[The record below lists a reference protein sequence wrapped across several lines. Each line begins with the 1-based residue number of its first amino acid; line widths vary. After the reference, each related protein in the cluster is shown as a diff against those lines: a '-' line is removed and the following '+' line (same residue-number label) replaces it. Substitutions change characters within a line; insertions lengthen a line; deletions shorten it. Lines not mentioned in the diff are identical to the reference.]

1 MKFNS
6 LSEMEAAIPRC
17 TKCSRLITYTREVA
31 EKKVKRYRDEPYW
44 GKPVPGFGDHNARL
58 LIIGL
63 APGAHGAN
71 RTGRM
76 FTGDDSGHWLYKA
89 LYETGFASQPQSESR
104 DDGMQL
110 RDAYISAI
118 VRCAPPQNKP
128 TAEERR
134 NCSFYLEEELRIMRR
149 QLKVVICLGHMAFG
163 QYCRIEKLHGLE
175 FGHLYTYTLKDKAT
189 LICSYHPSRQN
200 TNTGR
205 LKWEPWLAVFK
216 TARGLL
222 Q

>member
-6 LSEMEAAIPRC
+6 LSEIEAAIPKC
-17 TKCSRLITYTREVA
+17 MKCSRLITYIHEVA
-31 EKKVKRYRDEPYW
+31 EKKVRRYRDQTYW
-44 GKPVPGFGDHNARL
+44 GKPVPGFGDHKARL

-76 FTGDDSGHWLYKA
+76 FTGDDSGNWLFKA
-89 LYETGFASQPQSESR
+89 LYETGFANQPESVSR

-110 RDAYISAI
+110 YDAYISAI

-134 NCSFYLEEELRIMRR
+134 NCSIYLEEELRIMRK
-149 QLKVVICLGHMAFG
+149 QLKVVICLGRMAFE
-163 QYCRIEKLHGLE
+163 QYCRIEKLHGLA
-175 FGHLYTYTLKDKAT
+175 FGHLYTYTMKDKAT

-205 LKWEPWLAVFK
+205 LTWEPWLDVFK